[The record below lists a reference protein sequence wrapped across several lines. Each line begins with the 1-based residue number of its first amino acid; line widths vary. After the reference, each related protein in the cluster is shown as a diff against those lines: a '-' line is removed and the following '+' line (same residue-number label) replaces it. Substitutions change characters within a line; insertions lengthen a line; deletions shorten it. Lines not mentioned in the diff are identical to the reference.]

1 MTTDIQRAVNLLSNG
16 DLVAFPTETVY
27 GLGGD
32 ATNAVAVEK
41 IFRLK
46 GRPSNHNNVS
56 SIQTQEPC
64 LQTQCC
70 GQVVQVPRGSL
81 EQKRTQMGS

>member
-32 ATNAVAVEK
+32 ATNAAAVEK

-46 GRPSNHNNVS
+46 RAAKQPSTHHACGLAEQAMEYAHFFPS
-56 SIQTQEPC
+56 SP
-64 LQTQCC
+64 
-70 GQVVQVPRGSL
+70 
-81 EQKRTQMGS
+81 